1 MTCEELIAH
10 LSSYLD
16 HEMDAA
22 LVAEVQ
28 EHIARCRNCRV
39 VLDTTQRLI
48 VLVHDEGRRVIP
60 ASQRSALFERLQQAF
75 LNRPQ
80 TLENSNLRT
89 AEDSAV

>member
-10 LSSYLD
+10 LSSYID

-28 EHIARCRNCRV
+28 EHIAHCRNCRV

-48 VLVHDEGRRVIP
+48 VLVHDEGQRVIP
-60 ASQRSALFERLQQAF
+60 ASQRGALFERLHQAF
-75 LNRPQ
+75 LSQPQ
-80 TLENSNLRT
+80 PSD
-89 AEDSAV
+89 DSSV

>member
-1 MTCEELIAH
+1 MTCEELIAY
-10 LSSYLD
+10 LSSYID

-28 EHIARCRNCRV
+28 EHIAHCRNCRV

-48 VLVHDEGRRVIP
+48 VLVHDEGQRTIP
-60 ASQRSALFERLQQAF
+60 AGQRRTLFERLHRAF

-80 TLENSNLRT
+80 TWDDSNAQT
-89 AEDSAV
+89 SEGNTV

>member
-10 LSSYLD
+10 LSSYID

-28 EHIARCRNCRV
+28 EHIAHCRNCRV

-48 VLVHDEGRRVIP
+48 VLVHDEGQRVIP
-60 ASQRSALFERLQQAF
+60 AGQRNALFERLHQAF
-75 LNRPQ
+75 LNRQQ
-80 TLENSNLRT
+80 TFESSNPRVS
-89 AEDSAV
+89 EDSAV

>member
-1 MTCEELIAH
+1 MTMTCEELIAH
-10 LSSYLD
+10 LSSYID

-28 EHIARCRNCRV
+28 EHIAHCRNCRV

-48 VLVHDEGRRVIP
+48 VLVHDEGQRIIP
-60 ASQRSALFERLQQAF
+60 AGQRSALFERLHQAF

-80 TLENSNLRT
+80 TSD
-89 AEDSAV
+89 DSAV

>member
-10 LSSYLD
+10 LSSYID

-28 EHIARCRNCRV
+28 EHIAHCRNCRV

-48 VLVHDEGRRVIP
+48 VLVHDEGQRVIP
-60 ASQRSALFERLQQAF
+60 ASQRGALFERLHQAF
-75 LNRPQ
+75 LSRPQ
-80 TLENSNLRT
+80 PSD
-89 AEDSAV
+89 DSSV

>member
-10 LSSYLD
+10 LSSYID

-28 EHIARCRNCRV
+28 EHIAHCRNCRV

-48 VLVHDEGRRVIP
+48 VLVHDEGRRIIP

-80 TLENSNLRT
+80 TQSESDQHSS
-89 AEDSAV
+89 EDSAV

>member
-10 LSSYLD
+10 LSSYID

-28 EHIARCRNCRV
+28 EHIAHCRNCRV

-60 ASQRSALFERLQQAF
+60 ASQRDVLFERLHQAF

-80 TLENSNLRT
+80 AT
-89 AEDSAV
+89 EDNVV

>member
-28 EHIARCRNCRV
+28 EHIAHCRNCCV
-39 VLDTTQRLI
+39 LLDTTQRLM
-48 VLVHDEGRRVIP
+48 VLLHDEGRRIIP
-60 ASQRSALFERLQQAF
+60 MSERTALFNRLQQAF
-75 LNRPQ
+75 LDRPPASD
-80 TLENSNLRT
+80 SNT
-89 AEDSAV
+89 PV

>member
-10 LSSYLD
+10 LSSYID

-28 EHIARCRNCRV
+28 EHIAHCRNCRV

-48 VLVHDEGRRVIP
+48 VLVHDEGQRVIP
-60 ASQRSALFERLQQAF
+60 ASQRGALFERLHQAF
-75 LNRPQ
+75 LSRPQ
-80 TLENSNLRT
+80 PLD
-89 AEDSAV
+89 DSRV